1 MKTGD
6 PKKVLVLVVVALV
19 VLGVAVVRI
28 IPKSEQGPRAV
39 EAAETSADV
48 AAVVSGEELVL
59 RGDPFYHPKLE
70 VPSSTPEVPGA
81 GATGTSPV
89 DGPSGGLPNP
99 AKWGVPSGWIPGL
112 IGVRPA
118 TGDAG
123 DPEEKT
129 GKGQQT
135 KKTRKVVLNAVLSVA
150 SPFAYLSVDGTEFR
164 VGIGGEVPG
173 IGTVATIASG
183 SVTVVTARGK
193 VVFEIGEA
201 VEL

>member
-28 IPKSEQGPRAV
+28 LPKSEQGPRAV
-39 EAAETSADV
+39 EGAEKTADV
-48 AAVVSGEELVL
+48 AAVVSSQELVL

-70 VPSSTPEVPGA
+70 LPSSAPDVGEADPA
-81 GATGTSPV
+81 GAAPLDV
-89 DGPSGGLPNP
+89 PSGGLPNP
-99 AKWGVPSGWIPGL
+99 ARWGVPSGWIPGL
-112 IGVRPA
+112 IGIRPS
-118 TGDAG
+118 TGDTG

-173 IGTVATIASG
+173 IGTIAAITSG